1 MILFTNIPES
11 NIYEG
16 EILTEFYERPVESTS
31 GYSESGNVMINDDG
45 DIYSSVNI
53 QGPTIQIPG
62 SYWDIIDSTLED
74 LTNPPEIVFVLPS
87 LPGETLYGF
96 YRFEA
101 DITDDVGLN
110 SLIVWIDNIYY
121 YGEMDYD
128 EYDPRDTVFYLY
140 ISLDD
145 LLG

>member
-1 MILFTNIPES
+1 
-11 NIYEG
+11 
-16 EILTEFYERPVESTS
+16 
-31 GYSESGNVMINDDG
+31 
-45 DIYSSVNI
+45 
-53 QGPTIQIPG
+53 
-62 SYWDIIDSTLED
+62 
-74 LTNPPEIVFVLPS
+74 PS